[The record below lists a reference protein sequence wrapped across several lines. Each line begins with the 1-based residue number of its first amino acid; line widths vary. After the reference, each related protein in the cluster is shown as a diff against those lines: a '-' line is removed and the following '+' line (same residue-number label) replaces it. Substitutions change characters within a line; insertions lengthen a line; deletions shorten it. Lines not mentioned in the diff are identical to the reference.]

1 MSDEHEAN
9 LRRLAE
15 LLQTSAVAADDPMR
29 RLAEAL
35 VPDASYSHEQAE
47 QDLPDYVSDELLG
60 RPVARLYPAL
70 HRHLLQCETCAEM
83 HAGMLSAFD
92 EVPIDV
98 AIPAPRLDFLPP
110 IDIWQRTKAIARI
123 ILGRA
128 WPAVR
133 EPFDAIAELAR
144 KQIEQGNDMK
154 RLRSGM
160 LVPTFSFGGGDAPIT
175 LRVLAATYI
184 ANQTLASRYGSL
196 EQAAAGLP
204 AATTEI
210 AALAMAAAKE
220 AGIARKERQGFVDAY
235 LALMP
240 GQPGASWP

>member
-60 RPVARLYPAL
+60 RQVARLYPAL

-83 HAGMLSAFD
+83 HAGMVAAFD
-92 EVPIDV
+92 EAPIDI

-110 IDIWQRTKAIARI
+110 IDWRKKLLSTVGE
-123 ILGRA
+123 ILRRLK
-128 WPAVR
+128 PKPT
-133 EPFDAIAELAR
+133 EPLDSIAEIFFA
-144 KQIEQGNDMK
+144 QIDQGRDV
-154 RLRSGM
+154 RPSRGGV
-160 LVPTFSFGGGDAPIT
+160 LVPTFAFGGGDAPIT

-184 ANQTLASRYGSL
+184 ANQMLASRYGSL

-204 AATTEI
+204 AVTSEI
-210 AALAMAAAKE
+210 TALAMAAAKE

-235 LALMP
+235 LALLP
-240 GQPGASWP
+240 GQPGASSP